1 MQRPLVPV
9 LSVLLAASATAQGWV
24 DRTPVSPTQRPSN
37 RVSPAMCWDAAH
49 GYVLLFG
56 GYAGFWGIGTNDTW
70 TWDGSAWTQRQV
82 AVPPYVGTSLQNFP
96 AALAMTFHAPTN
108 EVLLVVLDTTYSWN
122 GTGWFSQPSG
132 TLGPSPYGSPANIA
146 MGRDPV
152 RNQTLLYVGSRIG
165 NPTRTDVS
173 ETFLWSGLGWNL
185 IPTATQPYPVD
196 YPSMTLDPVS
206 GKLVL
211 CTKGNG
217 QTGFFEWNG
226 NNWQQRLV
234 AGAPAGGGTLAT
246 DSGNNCIVLFDA
258 VMNQLPNHTWSLSNG
273 NISQLSTPVEP
284 ARRWGAGMAYDP
296 VRARTVMFGGANYLA
311 FPPLFSLGDTWEF
324 QLGPGPSYT
333 TYGAGCAGSGGTPA
347 IATQGTS
354 LPHAG
359 LNFQL
364 HVSNLPL
371 TAPTFLFFGVSD
383 TSYLGLPLPLPL
395 AGIGAP
401 GCSVLSSAEQLHF
414 LTNVLGTA
422 VWNVT
427 IPNFPGAS
435 FYNQAIVFDAAA
447 NPLGITT
454 SNGGHGVIG
463 F

>member
-1 MQRPLVPV
+1 MIP
-9 LSVLLAASATAQGWV
+9 
-24 DRTPVSPTQRPSN
+24 
-37 RVSPAMCWDAAH
+37 
-49 GYVLLFG
+49 
-56 GYAGFWGIGTNDTW
+56 
-70 TWDGSAWTQRQV
+70 
-82 AVPPYVGTSLQNFP
+82 
-96 AALAMTFHAPTN
+96 
-108 EVLLVVLDTTYSWN
+108 
-122 GTGWFSQPSG
+122 
-132 TLGPSPYGSPANIA
+132 
-146 MGRDPV
+146 
-152 RNQTLLYVGSRIG
+152 
-165 NPTRTDVS
+165 VS
-173 ETFLWSGLGWNL
+173 ETYLRTGTSWSQVS
-185 IPTATQPYPVD
+185 TAVLPYPAEN
-196 YPSMTLDPVS
+196 PSLAFDEVS

-211 CTKGNG
+211 CTTANG

-226 NNWQQRLV
+226 SDWQQRFI
-234 AGAPAGGGTLAT
+234 AGAPSGGGALAT
-246 DSGNNCIVLFDA
+246 DAGNNRIVLFDG
-258 VMNQLPNHTWSLSNG
+258 VLNQQPYHTWTLSNG
-273 NISQLSTPVEP
+273 VITQLSMGTEP
-284 ARRWGAGMAYDP
+284 ARRYGAGMAFDP
-296 VRARTVMFGGANYLA
+296 VRARTVLFGGTSHPTSPLYLT
-311 FPPLFSLGDTWEF
+311 LGEVWELD
-324 QLGPGPSYT
+324 LGAGPAYT

-347 IATQGTS
+347 IAAQGTS
-354 LPHAG
+354 LPRAG

-364 HVSNLPL
+364 NVTNLPL